1 MARKAKNVLFIMF
14 DQLRWDYLSCYGHP
28 HLDTPHID
36 RLASKG
42 VRFNRAYVQS
52 TICGSSRMCA
62 YTGRYVHSHGV
73 GWNNIP
79 LKVGEMTMGDHL
91 REIGVDCWLIGK
103 THMAADYKG
112 MERFGLDP
120 ETQIGA
126 RMEECGFDVWVR
138 DDGLW
143 AEGHMGRYDERRSPY
158 NEYLQ
163 SKGYEGE
170 NPWHDYANSAAGDDG
185 KMMSGWFLKNSRE
198 AAHIHEEDSE
208 TPWLTD
214 RAIEF
219 IEEKK
224 GGAPWVCHLSYI
236 KPHWPYIVPAP
247 YNSMYGPEHVIP
259 IRRTNEERANAHP
272 VFAGFQ
278 EKLVGRSFSRDDV
291 RETVIPAYMGLI
303 KQADDQMGR
312 LFKYLEDTGAMDDTM
327 IVLTSDH
334 GDYLGDHWLGEKE
347 LFHDQ
352 SVRVPFIIYDPSEAA
367 DATRGTVSDELVEMI
382 DLTATF
388 IDLHGARIPDEWV
401 EGRSLMPL
409 LRGETP
415 DDWRDYAVSEYDYS
429 ASKVAKELEVHPKD
443 ARLFMI
449 ADKRWKFMHAE
460 GGFRPMLFDLENDPD
475 EFVDLGADPKH
486 AGIVSLMYDRLA
498 EWARRCSQRTTVTDE
513 RLLANREGGPL
524 IRGVLIGVNEA
535 EDIPAELSAAYRG
548 PVRPMPDRN

>member
-352 SVRVPFIIYDPSEAA
+352 SVRVPFIIYDPSEAS
-367 DATRGTVSDELVEMI
+367 DATRGTVCDELVEMI

-388 IDLHGARIPDEWV
+388 IDLHGARAPDEWV

-429 ASKVAKELEVHPKD
+429 ASKVAKELDVHPKD

>member
-352 SVRVPFIIYDPSEAA
+352 SVRVPFIIYDPSEAS
-367 DATRGTVSDELVEMI
+367 DATRGTVCDELVEMI

-388 IDLHGARIPDEWV
+388 IDLHGARAPDEWV

-429 ASKVAKELEVHPKD
+429 ASKVAKELDVHPKD

-475 EFVDLGADPKH
+475 EFVDLGADPAH
-486 AGIVSLMYDRLA
+486 AEIISLMYDRLA

-535 EDIPAELSAAYRG
+535 EDIPAELSAADRG
-548 PVRPMPDRN
+548 PVRPLPDRN

>member
-352 SVRVPFIIYDPSEAA
+352 SVRVPFIIYDPSEAS
-367 DATRGTVSDELVEMI
+367 DATRGTVCDELVEMI

-388 IDLHGARIPDEWV
+388 IDLHGARAPDEWV

-429 ASKVAKELEVHPKD
+429 ASKVAKELDVHPKD

-475 EFVDLGADPKH
+475 EFVDLGADPAH
-486 AGIVSLMYDRLA
+486 AEIISLMYDRLA
-498 EWARRCSQRTTVTDE
+498 EWARRCSQRTTVTDD

-535 EDIPAELSAAYRG
+535 EDIPAELSAADRG
-548 PVRPMPDRN
+548 PVRPLPDRN

>member
-388 IDLHGARIPDEWV
+388 IDLHGARVPDEWV

-415 DDWRDYAVSEYDYS
+415 EDWRDYAVSEYDYS

>member
-429 ASKVAKELEVHPKD
+429 ASKVAKELDVHPKD